1 MGLGLLPSFLA
12 SPSSRR
18 LPPPFLPPH
27 PAQVLHL
34 RFLFCY
40 LLLTFSASFRCTPHQ
55 ASAVIQAL
63 NGLPMGD
70 RSLKVSSRERV
81 NERVERREGGQRLD
95 HCLKPLSVS
104 CFIEGLQQETLFL
117 RLDLPPSVPYL
128 TMSHHVAFCHLSCAL
143 SFHCLHVLLLNLVI
157 SVTLNAR
164 TPSLSLLRAFSFF
177 RLPSV
182 NLRANR
188 FLDILFFFRYF
199 LRFLIS
205 SLLLLLFDKYAF
217 YWK

>member
-1 MGLGLLPSFLA
+1 
-12 SPSSRR
+12 
-18 LPPPFLPPH
+18 
-27 PAQVLHL
+27 
-34 RFLFCY
+34 
-40 LLLTFSASFRCTPHQ
+40 
-55 ASAVIQAL
+55 
-63 NGLPMGD
+63 
-70 RSLKVSSRERV
+70 
-81 NERVERREGGQRLD
+81 
-95 HCLKPLSVS
+95 
-104 CFIEGLQQETLFL
+104 
-117 RLDLPPSVPYL
+117 
-128 TMSHHVAFCHLSCAL
+128 MSHHVAFCHLSCAL